1 VHDAGRTPEK
11 QLPEDHGQRAA
22 MADFDGDGD
31 LDLYL
36 VQGGPLPVPGQPEVR
51 ERPSNR
57 LFLNDGSAHFTDA
70 TGARATA
77 RSAATAWAPW
87 RATSTATATSTST
100 SRTSG
105 PTCCSSTT
113 GTRASPTAPRRRA
126 WADDRWTTAAT
137 FFDADGDGD
146 LDLYVTG
153 YVQIDLEH
161 PLWCGDRKPGWR
173 SYCHP
178 DAYAGLP
185 ARFWRNRGDGTFE
198 EATAAAGLVTEPEHP
213 GKAWARS
220 PSTPTATATSTSTR
234 PTTASR
240 TASGST
246 RRRHLQPTG
255 RSPRASGVDAQGRTE
270 AGMGL
275 ATGDV
280 DGDLDLDVIKTN
292 FDDESDTLYRNDGGG
307 LFTDVT
313 VAAGLEAPTRL
324 PVGFGVVLDDLDDDG
339 DLDLVVANGHII
351 DNIELYHDAKTWK
364 QLCQTYANDG
374 AGRFTEVTAQTGA
387 LGAEPLVGRGLYAG
401 DLDADG
407 DVDLLLTQNGGP
419 ARLYLN
425 QGAPP
430 GGSPGG
436 WASSRAWHPARRS
449 SPRWPRAAGWRA
461 TPARRPPTWAAAA
474 DPALGPGH
482 RPPRRACACCRPG
495 SRGRDR
501 GRAAPHTRRLGLR
514 ERGPRPA
521 PARAGPRPARLLA
534 RPGDRPMA
542 PAVLLVRVPADPV
555 RSEDRPGGQGRGPVV
570 QPGRLRRVPRRARTA
585 CRMLSDFVCEQVILI
600 EAGKRGLLP
609 TDAEV
614 AAAYDA
620 SSPTSS
626 RPPTAA
632 RPSAGWRT
640 RTSSATRR
648 RPPGCGG
655 CRSSAPRSRWS
666 KIIRADRDVSDERV
680 RSASTSSSA
689 TRPSAPRSR
698 CSFSAPTAA

>member
-1 VHDAGRTPEK
+1 MRRALAMAAALLAATGCGDSDAAPPALEHPASAAGHTPAAAAEASAAPATAGWFVEASRERGLDFVHDAGRTPEK
-11 QLPEDHGQRAA
+11 QLPETMGSGAA

-36 VQGGPLPVPGQPEVR
+36 VQSGPLTVPGRPAVAV
-51 ERPSNR
+51 RPSNR
-57 LFLNDGSAHFTDA
+57 LFLNDGAAHFTDA
-70 TGARATA
+70 TADSGDGAQRSYGMGAVAGDVDGDGDLDLYLTNLGPDVLLVNDGHARFTDGTA
-77 RSAATAWAPW
+77 AA
-87 RATSTATATSTST
+87 
-100 SRTSG
+100 G
-105 PTCCSSTT
+105 L
-113 GTRASPTAPRRRA
+113 G
-126 WADDRWTTAAT
+126 DDRWTTAAT

-153 YVQIDLEH
+153 YVQVDLEH

-185 ARFWRNRGDGTFE
+185 ARFWRNRGDGRFE

-213 GKAWARS
+213 GKGLGAIAFDADGDGDLDLYQANDSVENRFWLNGGDGTFS
-220 PSTPTATATSTSTR
+220 DWTL
-234 PTTASR
+234 
-240 TASGST
+240 ASGT
-246 RRRHLQPTG
+246 
-255 RSPRASGVDAQGRTE
+255 GVDGQGRTE

-292 FDDESDTLYRNDGGG
+292 FDDESDTLYRNDGGA

-324 PVGFGVVLDDLDDDG
+324 PVGFGVVLDDLDNDG

-430 GGSPGG
+430 GQSPGG
-436 WASSRAWHPARRS
+436 WVELAGLAPGTQVVATLASGRRLARDAGAQTSYLGCGSGRLHLGLGTDSLVGLRLLPPGQPAVEIAVEPPLTHGRLDFVNAVLA
-449 SPRWPRAAGWRA
+449 PRLQSRA
-461 TPARRPPTWAAAA
+461 TPR
-474 DPALGPGH
+474 
-482 RPPRRACACCRPG
+482 
-495 SRGRDR
+495 
-501 GRAAPHTRRLGLR
+501 
-514 ERGPRPA
+514 
-521 PARAGPRPARLLA
+521 
-534 RPGDRPMA
+534 
-542 PAVLLVRVPADPV
+542 
-555 RSEDRPGGQGRGPVV
+555 
-570 QPGRLRRVPRRARTA
+570 
-585 CRMLSDFVCEQVILI
+585 
-600 EAGKRGLLP
+600 
-609 TDAEV
+609 
-614 AAAYDA
+614 
-620 SSPTSS
+620 
-626 RPPTAA
+626 
-632 RPSAGWRT
+632 
-640 RTSSATRR
+640 
-648 RPPGCGG
+648 
-655 CRSSAPRSRWS
+655 
-666 KIIRADRDVSDERV
+666 
-680 RSASTSSSA
+680 
-689 TRPSAPRSR
+689 
-698 CSFSAPTAA
+698 